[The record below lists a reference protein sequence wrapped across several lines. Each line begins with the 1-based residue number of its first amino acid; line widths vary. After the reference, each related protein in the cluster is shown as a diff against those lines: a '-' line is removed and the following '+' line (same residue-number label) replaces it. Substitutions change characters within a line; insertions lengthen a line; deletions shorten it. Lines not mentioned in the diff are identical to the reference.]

1 MALDADTLRQRLDE
15 AEQALH
21 EVAVNGGVT
30 RLRHGEKW
38 TEFKPTNIG
47 ELRAYIC
54 DLRGQLRA
62 LGDLTM
68 HGRPRGR
75 RVAF

>member
-1 MALDADTLRQRLDE
+1 MALDLAALQVRLAE

-21 EVAVNGGVT
+21 EVTVNGGVT

-38 TEFKPTNIG
+38 TEFSPATIG
-47 ELRAYIC
+47 NLRAYIN

-62 LGDLTM
+62 LGDLTVQS
-68 HGRPRGR
+68 RPRGR
-75 RVAF
+75 RIAF

>member
-1 MALDADTLRQRLDE
+1 MATDIDTIRQWLAE

-21 EVAVNGGVT
+21 EVTVNGGVT

-38 TEFKPTNIG
+38 TEFSPATIG
-47 ELRAYIC
+47 NLRAYIN

-62 LGDLTM
+62 AGDLTVQ
-68 HGRPRGR
+68 GRPRGR
-75 RVAF
+75 RIAF